1 MAEISPAILED
12 EKQDRNGS
20 GAAGISP
27 IVRGAARVRLCGA
40 LNADGTPSAINGDY
54 VRTDELANDRH
65 VYVKVGKARTS
76 MWYYSVAAGRG
87 SHQRQWVVGPTAK
100 VGSEKMWAYSER
112 PDTSHGPEIGPSDT
126 WSVYCYQTQEWVRQS
141 GVTIM
146 DLEEQAREIEARQ
159 EADTRFS
166 QILLF
171 SNLAATE
178 EQEARTR
185 EETRQ
190 KEKEEKAPA
199 AAKAAQEEEERQ
211 RLAKKEEEVRTQEE
225 QAAAAAAAAKAAQEE
240 RERQQMAKEAEEDE
254 REREYRAREE
264 ARKQEEEQAA
274 RDEEEARARIPSA
287 EAVAEIWRQSR
298 VVQEEQEAAAKAAQE
313 SEARKQE
320 EQAAAAARALPTKQQ
335 AQSDDSDDDEEE
347 RLRARTLKRGV
358 STTDRLIMEKEG
370 EEERARE
377 EARKQEEQAVAR
389 AEQALARK
397 KEEQEAAAAKVAQE
411 EAARKREEDAAAAA
425 KAAQEEE
432 ERQRMAKEKEDLSAR
447 EEALRQLE
455 EKAAAA
461 MAAREDAEG
470 RRFAEE
476 EDERRRFAEEE
487 EARTSEES
495 RKLEQADVK
504 AAERKRPVSVA
515 TEAAPEES
523 ARRSFREEQEVFA
536 LGKAKEEDT
545 VTPAEPE
552 AKPAQAEPTSMHA
565 QDVQLNAAILAHS
578 AEPTH
583 TNQLVR
589 ERDAHGH
596 DDVPARVSEREDVS
610 PQFESAL
617 VPAASAGIDVQS
629 APDNLAL
636 VPAVSAEE
644 QVACHQAAND
654 AKHEIAQHDP
664 GTLESRVLEEQQ
676 HGDSSRELAVVKIQS
691 HQRGIR
697 DRTETEVAKAAGVLP
712 GQLRE
717 SAKSGTLLSVDEA
730 MTVFEEMDVNRNGEI
745 SQIELIK
752 ALRCNHLLA
761 RRLGLPSQIRQEDES
776 RRM

>member
-126 WSVYCYQTQEWVRQS
+126 WSVYCYQTQQWVRQS

-225 QAAAAAAAAKAAQEE
+225 QAAAAAAAAKAAQDE
-240 RERQQMAKEAEEDE
+240 KEHQRLA
-254 REREYRAREE
+254 EE

-274 RDEEEARARIPSA
+274 
-287 EAVAEIWRQSR
+287 AV
-298 VVQEEQEAAAKAAQE
+298 V
-313 SEARKQE
+313 
-320 EQAAAAARALPTKQQ
+320 
-335 AQSDDSDDDEEE
+335 
-347 RLRARTLKRGV
+347 
-358 STTDRLIMEKEG
+358 
-370 EEERARE
+370 
-377 EARKQEEQAVAR
+377 
-389 AEQALARK
+389 
-397 KEEQEAAAAKVAQE
+397 
-411 EAARKREEDAAAAA
+411 

-432 ERQRMAKEKEDLSAR
+432 ERQRLAKD
-447 EEALRQLE
+447 
-455 EKAAAA
+455 
-461 MAAREDAEG
+461 
-470 RRFAEE
+470 
-476 EDERRRFAEEE
+476 EE
-487 EARTSEES
+487 EARA
-495 RKLEQADVK
+495 R
-504 AAERKRPVSVA
+504 AA
-515 TEAAPEES
+515 AA
-523 ARRSFREEQEVFA
+523 AQETA
-536 LGKAKEEDT
+536 MKE
-545 VTPAEPE
+545 
-552 AKPAQAEPTSMHA
+552 
-565 QDVQLNAAILAHS
+565 N
-578 AEPTH
+578 
-583 TNQLVR
+583 
-589 ERDAHGH
+589 
-596 DDVPARVSEREDVS
+596 
-610 PQFESAL
+610 
-617 VPAASAGIDVQS
+617 SAGK
-629 APDNLAL
+629 LAL
-636 VPAVSAEE
+636 V
-644 QVACHQAAND
+644 
-654 AKHEIAQHDP
+654 HERAQDH
-664 GTLESRVLEEQQ
+664 
-676 HGDSSRELAVVKIQS
+676 
-691 HQRGIR
+691 IR
-697 DRTETEVAKAAGVLP
+697 YA
-712 GQLRE
+712 
-717 SAKSGTLLSVDEA
+717 
-730 MTVFEEMDVNRNGEI
+730 
-745 SQIELIK
+745 
-752 ALRCNHLLA
+752 
-761 RRLGLPSQIRQEDES
+761 
-776 RRM
+776 